1 MGIIR
6 RTIKQALTD
15 RFGFYSQAEE
25 LALNLEQK
33 ELRGEQ
39 ARAFFKKNGVKDM
52 EINELG
58 LDELFNQEKVTQ
70 QEILEAINENRIEFE
85 VTEYNDRGG
94 LGQAPSNRF
103 FDRRFLSYEEANRIP
118 VVVDENGKQL
128 DLVYTTRAGKP
139 GVFVDPEGKV
149 VAQVDM
155 DPDGIGNFAFRNL
168 EDGLPVSEPM
178 DSVDQPFTKKIGEIK
193 LVFNQQLVDEVA
205 EDPVRLGDNPA
216 FLFESYSNPDY
227 PYYDRDIDDYI
238 KSEDSRILDYL
249 ESHARGKKSLEGRIY
264 FEDLSPKDQRVIK
277 KIVFDSQKA
286 IYDDDPMEKLTLNID
301 GNETPYSMIGNE
313 FYGYMLSPL
322 SDPRLLQTV
331 ELHRIELPDERFP
344 MQQRNDRM
352 RSVAGIRFDEVT
364 SGEEAQIRLATY
376 ARRGGDLEDPD
387 ADMDSPEFENRYPK
401 WTKFTLPGGT
411 NPREHVFKLKLPE
424 RMFSEDAHYDKEQNQ
439 VFHLRTKDR
448 VGPDDENILYVEE
461 FQSDWAQ
468 TGREHGYEDPE
479 AIKYAEDAAAKELQ
493 PFLDRYKELLDTAI
507 TQTFDGKSKINVP
520 PDAARPPAVKEF
532 IKALSDAHATRDLSS
547 DKTMKF
553 STRLRAMEGLRSA
566 NSVWNRDISTAT
578 RELMN
583 RRYIQALTDSELGGL
598 AIREMVDLFD
608 QYGADSPAFPDSL
621 IRELEVIDD
630 LRRDAL
636 GALPTVEGPNMAYI
650 DTQLDFDEKSKQAIA
665 DYVSRAGRLELE
677 DYVDERGFM
686 TMSGGSGDTKV
697 NKALRKQVEDR
708 LRDSLPQTD
717 TFDNVLREQS
727 RAEAMQ
733 MMEDSLA
740 PYGLS
745 NQDFIDAAVALARFD
760 TDEKAKKGVE
770 QSSPYS
776 KFVKRAPFV
785 TDTNAWTRL
794 GMKYLFDFAAKEG
807 YDGVAFTPGLVHSNR
822 WKNPKLIPAY
832 DNIIPQAVD
841 KVFKPTVSS
850 KKIEGQPTID
860 VADKDGTIHTSRII
874 LMSDATKD
882 GSTIGE
888 KAAKRRP
895 MLSLP
900 IGAGILGLQA
910 MSPEQAEAQ
919 VLETGAQD
927 LQEQQ
932 FPMQPAAGVPSVFD
946 PIIGGAQIV
955 GEAISDSFI
964 EPALRSAAAETA
976 FEFGMTP
983 EQAEAAGERG
993 ARVFDYEVTSPT
1005 AKRYKE
1011 AIKGGVGE
1019 LAEYLM
1025 RQPAPTG
1032 RTRSGQVIPGT
1043 GRNLIQQIFQ
1053 DAVIPAS
1060 EAATEAGLGIIALDP
1075 RDTEEME
1082 AIRQSQSLPLI
1093 ESIQPI

>member
-6 RTIKQALTD
+6 RTIKQAQTD

-70 QEILEAINENRIEFE
+70 QEILDAINENRIEFE
-85 VTEYNDRGG
+85 VTEYNERGG
-94 LGQAPSNRF
+94 AQAPTNLS
-103 FDRRFLSYEEANRIP
+103 FDRKFLTFEEANQVP
-118 VVVDENGKQL
+118 VVFDESGKKL
-128 DLVYTTRAGKP
+128 DLEYVAVDP
-139 GVFVDPEGKV
+139 SSPEPLFQDSFGVFKNSEGRV
-149 VAQVDM
+149 VGVVDM
-155 DPDGIGNFAFRNL
+155 ESIEDGNFRFSDLRDGISVLKTTGT
-168 EDGLPVSEPM
+168 M
-178 DSVDQPFTKKIGEIK
+178 DKIGEVK
-193 LVFNQQLVDEVA
+193 LVFNDNILKKA
-205 EDPVRLGDNPA
+205 EDPTNR
-216 FLFESYSNPDY
+216 FLRVGYNNIFDSDY
-227 PYYDRDIDDYI
+227 PYYDKELADYVR
-238 KSEDSRILDYL
+238 SDQSQVLDFINATA
-249 ESHARGKKSLEGRIY
+249 ETEIP
-264 FEDLSPKDQRVIK
+264 FEDLSPKDQGVLR
-277 KIVFDSQKA
+277 KIVYDQEKILYDENPEQK
-286 IYDDDPMEKLTLNID
+286 ITLIVD
-301 GNETPYSMIGNE
+301 GNETPYSMIGTE
-313 FYGYMLSPL
+313 DMFYSFNPN
-322 SDPRLLQTV
+322 SDPRLLS
-331 ELHRIELPDERFP
+331 
-344 MQQRNDRM
+344 RM
-352 RSVAGIRFDEVT
+352 PLDIDPSAREGFFNAVQ
-364 SGEEAQIRLATY
+364 SGSEAEIQLQAY
-376 ARRGGDLEDPD
+376 AARGGDV
-387 ADMDSPEFENRYPK
+387 ADGGVSNFAK
-401 WTKFTLPGGT
+401 WTKFTLPGGS
-411 NPREHVFKLKLPE
+411 NAREHVFKLKLPE
-424 RMFSEDAHYDKEQNQ
+424 RMFSEDAHYKNEQNQ

-448 VGPDDENILYVEE
+448 VGPNDENILYVEE

-479 AIKYAEDAAAKELQ
+479 AIKYAEDAAGKELQ
-493 PFLDRYKELLDTAI
+493 PFLDRYQELLDTAI
-507 TQTFDGKSKINVP
+507 TRLDDGKMRINTP
-520 PDAARPPAVKEF
+520 PSSAQPPAAKEF

-553 STRLRAMEGLRSA
+553 GTRLRAMEGLRSA

-578 RELMN
+578 RDLFN
-583 RRYIQALTDSELGGL
+583 RKYIEALTDTEIRSLAQTELTELLDRYGPISQSYPDTLRKLLEDTYVKAVEQKEGL
-598 AIREMVDLFD
+598 GYFSGMREDVARRNKAQIQQIDEDANLEALRAIE
-608 QYGADSPAFPDSL
+608 
-621 IRELEVIDD
+621 
-630 LRRDAL
+630 
-636 GALPTVEGPNMAYI
+636 
-650 DTQLDFDEKSKQAIA
+650 
-665 DYVSRAGRLELE
+665 DYVSQTSRLELE
-677 DYVDERGFM
+677 NLVDERGFM
-686 TMSGGSGDTKV
+686 TMAGGFGDNEV

-727 RAEAMQ
+727 RAEAMR

-745 NQDFIDAAVALARFD
+745 NQDFIDAAVANARFD
-760 TDEKAKKGVE
+760 LDEKAKKGVE

-776 KFVKRAPFV
+776 NFVKRAPFV

-964 EPALRSAAAETA
+964 EPALRSAGAETA
-976 FEFGMTP
+976 FEFGMSP
-983 EQAEAAGERG
+983 EQVAAAGERG
-993 ARVFDYEVTSPT
+993 ARMFDYEVTSPT

-1043 GRNLIQQIFQ
+1043 GRNVLQQTFQ
-1053 DAVIPAS
+1053 DVLLPVSEEAE
-1060 EAATEAGLGIIALDP
+1060 EAALGIIALDP
-1075 RDTEEME
+1075 RDTPEME
-1082 AIRQSQSLPLI
+1082 EVRQGEYLPLI
-1093 ESIQPI
+1093 QSLNPV

>member
-6 RTIKQALTD
+6 RTIKQAQTD

-70 QEILEAINENRIEFE
+70 QEILDAINENRIEFE
-85 VTEYNDRGG
+85 VTEYNERGG
-94 LGQAPSNRF
+94 AQAPTNLF
-103 FDRRFLSYEEANRIP
+103 FDRKFLTFEEANQVP
-118 VVVDENGKQL
+118 VVVDESGKKI
-128 DLVYTTRAGKP
+128 DLEYSVLPKDTGAALV
-139 GVFVDPEGKV
+139 GVFKNSEGRTV
-149 VAQVDM
+149 GVVDM
-155 DPDGIGNFAFRNL
+155 ESTEDGNFRFSDLQDGIPVFAISGNFGIMGRVKLAFNDNIL
-168 EDGLPVSEPM
+168 
-178 DSVDQPFTKKIGEIK
+178 KK
-193 LVFNQQLVDEVA
+193 A
-205 EDPVRLGDNPA
+205 EDPTNR
-216 FLFESYSNPDY
+216 FLRIGHTNIFDSDF
-227 PYYDRDIDDYI
+227 PYYDKELDDYVR
-238 KSEDSRILDYL
+238 SD
-249 ESHARGKKSLEGRIY
+249 ESQVLAYINATAETEIP
-264 FEDLSPKDQRVIK
+264 FEDLSPKDQGVLR
-277 KIVFDSQKA
+277 KIV
-286 IYDDDPMEKLTLNID
+286 YDQEKILYDENPEEKITLIVD
-301 GNETPYSMIGNE
+301 GNETPYSMIGTE
-313 FYGYMLSPL
+313 DGFYSFNPN
-322 SDPRLLQTV
+322 SDPRLLSSMPLDIEPALQEGFFNAVQSGSEAEITLQSYAARAGDV
-331 ELHRIELPDERFP
+331 ED
-344 MQQRNDRM
+344 
-352 RSVAGIRFDEVT
+352 
-364 SGEEAQIRLATY
+364 
-376 ARRGGDLEDPD
+376 GGVGNF
-387 ADMDSPEFENRYPK
+387 AK
-401 WTKFTLPGGT
+401 WTRFTLPGGT
-411 NPREHVFKLKLPE
+411 NAREHVFKLKLPE
-424 RMFSEDAHYDKEQNQ
+424 RMFSEDAHYKNEQNQ
-439 VFHLRTKDR
+439 IFHLRTKDR

-479 AIKYAEDAAAKELQ
+479 AIKYAEDAAGKELQ
-493 PFLDRYKELLDTAI
+493 PFLDRYQELLDTAI
-507 TQTFDGKSKINVP
+507 TRLDDGKMRINTP
-520 PDAARPPAVKEF
+520 PPSAQPPAVKEF

-553 STRLRAMEGLRSA
+553 GTRLRAMEGLRSA
-566 NSVWNRDISTAT
+566 NSIWNREVGVAT
-578 RELMN
+578 RQIMN
-583 RRYIQALTDSELGGL
+583 FKFIKALTDGELRSL
-598 AIREMVDLFD
+598 ATKEMVDLVD
-608 QYGADSPAFPDSL
+608 QYGPNSPAIPDSL
-621 IRELEVIDD
+621 KQELMVINSQ
-630 LRRDAL
+630 RNDAL
-636 GALPTVEGPNMAYI
+636 MNLQPRGAEELDAMAEK
-650 DTQLDFDEKSKQAIA
+650 QFDVRADYERKFQQAIA
-665 DYVSRAGRLELE
+665 DYVSRANRTFLE

-686 TMSGGSGDTKV
+686 TMAGGSGDNEV

-745 NQDFIDAAVALARFD
+745 NQDFIDSAVANARFD
-760 TDEKAKKGVE
+760 LDEKAKKGVE

-794 GMKYLFDFAAKEG
+794 GMKYLFDIAAKEG
-807 YDGVAFTPGLVHSNR
+807 YDGVAFSPGLVHSNR
-822 WKNPKLIPAY
+822 WRNPKLIPAY

-841 KVFKPTVSS
+841 KVFKPTVSA

-860 VADKDGTIHTSRII
+860 VEDNDGTIHTSRII

-882 GSTIGE
+882 GSIIGE

-895 MLSLP
+895 MLSVP

-946 PIIGGAQIV
+946 PIIGGAQVV
-955 GEAISDSFI
+955 GEAISDSLI

-976 FEFGMTP
+976 FEFGLSP
-983 EQAEAAGERG
+983 EQVAAAGERG
-993 ARVFDYEVTSPT
+993 ARMFDYEVTSPT

-1011 AIKGGVGE
+1011 AIKGGLERLGG
-1019 LAEYLM
+1019 YLGGG
-1025 RQPAPTG
+1025 QEPGTG
-1032 RTRSGQVIPGT
+1032 RTRAGQRIPSDSRDILQT
-1043 GRNLIQQIFQ
+1043 VFQ
-1053 DAVIPAS
+1053 DVLIPVSDAAI
-1060 EAATEAGLGIIALDP
+1060 EAQLGIIGLDP
-1075 RDTEEME
+1075 RDTPKME
-1082 AIRQSQSLPLI
+1082 GVRQVQSTPLAEI
-1093 ESIQPI
+1093 LGP

>member
-6 RTIKQALTD
+6 RTIKQAQTD

-25 LALNLEQK
+25 LALNLEPK

-39 ARAFFKKNGVKDM
+39 ARAFFKKNGVKEM

-58 LDELFNQEKVTQ
+58 LDDLFNQEKVTQ
-70 QEILEAINENRIEFE
+70 QEILDAINENRIEFT
-85 VTEYNDRGG
+85 VTEYNERGG
-94 LGQAPSNRF
+94 AQAPTNLS
-103 FDRRFLSYEEANRIP
+103 FDRKFLTFEEANQVP
-118 VVVDENGKQL
+118 VVVDENGKKL
-128 DLVYTTRAGKP
+128 DLEYEPFDAAEPDLV
-139 GVFVDPEGKV
+139 GVFKNSEGRV
-149 VAQVDM
+149 VGVVDM
-155 DPDGIGNFAFRNL
+155 ESADNGNFRISDL
-168 EDGLPVSEPM
+168 QDGLPVFATSGNFGIIGRVNLAFN
-178 DSVDQPFTKKIGEIK
+178 DNILKK
-193 LVFNQQLVDEVA
+193 A
-205 EDPVRLGDNPA
+205 EDPTDRLLRIGHTNIFD
-216 FLFESYSNPDY
+216 SDY
-227 PYYDRDIDDYI
+227 PYYDKELADYVR
-238 KSEDSRILDYL
+238 SDQSQVLDFINATA
-249 ESHARGKKSLEGRIY
+249 ETEIP
-264 FEDLSPKDQRVIK
+264 FEDLSPKDQGVLR
-277 KIVFDSQKA
+277 KIVYDQEKILYDENPEQK
-286 IYDDDPMEKLTLNID
+286 ITLIVD
-301 GNETPYSMIGNE
+301 GNETPYSMIGTEDMFFSLN
-313 FYGYMLSPL
+313 PN
-322 SDPRLLQTV
+322 SDPRLLSSV
-331 ELHRIELPDERFP
+331 PP
-344 MQQRNDRM
+344 MPGNEGFFGAVQ
-352 RSVAGIRFDEVT
+352 
-364 SGEEAQIRLATY
+364 SGSEAEIQLQAY
-376 ARRGGDLEDPD
+376 AARGGDVEDGGVGNF
-387 ADMDSPEFENRYPK
+387 AK
-401 WTKFTLPGGT
+401 WTQFTLPGGT
-411 NPREHVFKLKLPE
+411 NAREHVFKLKLPE
-424 RMFSEDAHYDKEQNQ
+424 RMFSEDAHYKNEQNQ
-439 VFHLRTKDR
+439 IFHLRTKDR

-479 AIKYAEDAAAKELQ
+479 AIKYAEDAAGKELQ
-493 PFLDRYKELLDTAI
+493 PFLDRYQEILDIAI
-507 TQTFDGKSKINVP
+507 TRTFDGKSKINVP
-520 PDAARPPAVKEF
+520 PHAARPPAVKEF

-553 STRLRAMEGLRSA
+553 GTRLRAMEGLRSA
-566 NSVWNRDISTAT
+566 NSLWNRDVATAT
-578 RELMN
+578 RDIMN
-583 RRYIQALTDSELGGL
+583 SKYIQALTD
-598 AIREMVDLFD
+598 
-608 QYGADSPAFPDSL
+608 Q
-621 IRELEVIDD
+621 ELELLARTELTEILDRSGPISQAYPDTLLKV
-630 LRRDAL
+630 LEENYVKALEKKEAL
-636 GALPTVEGPNMAYI
+636 GAFSGELLGVPRGRRIRQI
-650 DTQLDFDEKSKQAIA
+650 DEVANFEALRAIK
-665 DYVSRAGRLELE
+665 DYVSQASRLELE
-677 DYVDERGFM
+677 NLADERGFM
-686 TMSGGSGDTKV
+686 TMAGGFGDTDLKKELRE
-697 NKALRKQVEDR
+697 NAKAR
-708 LRDSLPQTD
+708 LRESLPQTD

-727 RAEAMQ
+727 RAEALQ

-745 NQDFIDAAVALARFD
+745 NQDFIDASVANARFD
-760 TDEKAKKGVE
+760 LDEKAKKGVE

-776 KFVKRAPFV
+776 NFVKRAPFV

-794 GMKYLFDFAAKEG
+794 GMKYLFDIAAKEG

-822 WKNPKLIPAY
+822 WRNPKLIPAY

-895 MLSLP
+895 MLSVP

-919 VLETGAQD
+919 LLETGAQD

-964 EPALRSAAAETA
+964 EPALRSAGAETA
-976 FEFGMTP
+976 FEFGLTP
-983 EQAEAAGERG
+983 EQVEAAGERG
-993 ARVFDYEVTSPT
+993 ARMFDYEVTSPT

-1043 GRNLIQQIFQ
+1043 GRNVLQQAFQ
-1053 DAVIPAS
+1053 DVLIPVSDAAV
-1060 EAATEAGLGIIALDP
+1060 EAQLGILGLDP
-1075 RDTEEME
+1075 RDTPEME
-1082 AIRQSQSLPLI
+1082 EARQVQFTPLAEI
-1093 ESIQPI
+1093 LAP